1 MLSFVWDAFVEDG
14 AMITYLLLLLLVLLP
29 SAEGTR
35 RTSSN
40 TTILGYQRQSTA
52 WEDFDTSPFAL
63 TRTIGLLSWFESVL

>member
-1 MLSFVWDAFVEDG
+1 MDMLSFVWDAFVEDG

-40 TTILGYQRQSTA
+40 TTILGQQARNNLGGLRH
-52 WEDFDTSPFAL
+52 FAFCAHSHNW
-63 TRTIGLLSWFESVL
+63 IAVVV